1 MLVKCEVNGRVT
13 EENNV
18 VSVSDKQNFID
29 LLDLDLSEFEKQF
42 DLIESEPVKDHSQI
56 LFSLYEQIDEVD
68 FRNEAGFL
76 NDDQKLLQKH
86 FLVTC
91 VEKILETADKNNW
104 GVCRNHNFIYLYN
117 GEYWSCVESQ
127 DFQIF
132 LGKAAEKMGVYKFD
146 ARLYTFRR
154 QLLQQFLSVS
164 RLPKPQQN
172 DNSVLINLKNG
183 TFEIDGNKMHLRKP
197 DRNDF
202 LTYQLPFPYDE
213 KAVVSYL

>member
-42 DLIESEPVKDHSQI
+42 DIIESETVKDHSQI

-91 VEKILETADKNNW
+91 VE
-104 GVCRNHNFIYLYN
+104 
-117 GEYWSCVESQ
+117 
-127 DFQIF
+127 
-132 LGKAAEKMGVYKFD
+132 
-146 ARLYTFRR
+146 
-154 QLLQQFLSVS
+154 
-164 RLPKPQQN
+164 
-172 DNSVLINLKNG
+172 NS
-183 TFEIDGNKMHLRKP
+183 
-197 DRNDF
+197 
-202 LTYQLPFPYDE
+202 
-213 KAVVSYL
+213 

>member
-117 GEYWSCVESQ
+117 GC
-127 DFQIF
+127 
-132 LGKAAEKMGVYKFD
+132 L
-146 ARLYTFRR
+146 LYT
-154 QLLQQFLSVS
+154 SHH
-164 RLPKPQQN
+164 K
-172 DNSVLINLKNG
+172 G
-183 TFEIDGNKMHLRKP
+183 TEADKLENHSCQAFSDAFYYHRSQ
-197 DRNDF
+197 R
-202 LTYQLPFPYDE
+202 YR
-213 KAVVSYL
+213 S